1 LRSRSHATA
10 ARASTGANRAISSDP
25 LDAFQHL
32 LLDLEEYGSDFLG
45 GTDDC
50 LLRRI
55 DDALALPSKRFG
67 PPDRASDHF
76 LGSTRSAVM
85 KFLESLVFGKFK
97 KGPVLERGRSLP
109 LLFGLANRIC
119 TPEDIRS
126 TTSKSGSI
134 LYAAALG

>member
-1 LRSRSHATA
+1 
-10 ARASTGANRAISSDP
+10 
-25 LDAFQHL
+25 
-32 LLDLEEYGSDFLG
+32 
-45 GTDDC
+45 
-50 LLRRI
+50 
-55 DDALALPSKRFG
+55 
-67 PPDRASDHF
+67 
-76 LGSTRSAVM
+76 M